1 MTNLSVNVNKI
12 AWLRNARG
20 ENRPNLIEM
29 SKILIESGVHGL
41 TVHPRPDLR
50 HITPDDVYDLSILC
64 ADNKVEFNI
73 EGNPYSEQ
81 TKIYP
86 GFLNLV
92 KEIMPDQCTLVPDS
106 TDQLTSDHGWE
117 IQAKDHNA
125 IRNIVEEIQTDKTR
139 VSFFVDPNIAQIDAI
154 KELGAKRIELY
165 TGPYAADPKSNKLSE
180 YENAFL
186 YAKEIGLG
194 INAGHDLDLNNLAL
208 FLSKVPA
215 DEVSIGHALISDALV
230 YGLEAVTKQYLELCK

>member
-50 HITPDDVYDLSILC
+50 HITPDDVRDLSVLC

-86 GFLNLV
+86 GFINLV

-106 TDQLTSDHGWE
+106 PEQLTSDHGWE
-117 IQAKDHNA
+117 IHAKDHNA

-139 VSFFVDPNIAQIDAI
+139 VSFFVDPNKAQIDSI

-165 TGPYAADPKSNKLSE
+165 TGPYAADPKPNKLSE

-186 YAKEIGLG
+186 YAKDIGLG

-208 FLSKVPA
+208 FLSRVPA

-230 YGLEAVTKQYLELCK
+230 CGLEDVTKQYLELCK

>member
-86 GFLNLV
+86 GFINLV

-106 TDQLTSDHGWE
+106 PEQLTSDHGWE
-117 IQAKDHNA
+117 IHAKDHNA
-125 IRNIVEEIQTDKTR
+125 IRNIVEEIPTDKTR

-165 TGPYAADPKSNKLSE
+165 TGPYAVDPKSNKLSE

-230 YGLEAVTKQYLELCK
+230 SGLEAVTKQYLELCK

>member
-106 TDQLTSDHGWE
+106 PDQLTSDHGWE
-117 IQAKDHNA
+117 IQTKEHNA

>member
-50 HITPDDVYDLSILC
+50 HITPDDVRDLSVLC

-86 GFLNLV
+86 GFINLV

-106 TDQLTSDHGWE
+106 PDQLTSDHGWE
-117 IQAKDHNA
+117 IQKKDHNA

-139 VSFFVDPNIAQIDAI
+139 VSFFVDPNKAQIDSI

-165 TGPYAADPKSNKLSE
+165 TGPYAANPKSNKLSE

-208 FLSKVPA
+208 FLSRVPA

>member
-106 TDQLTSDHGWE
+106 PDQLTSDHGWE
-117 IQAKDHNA
+117 IQAKDHNTV
-125 IRNIVEEIQTDKTR
+125 RNIVEEIQTDKTR